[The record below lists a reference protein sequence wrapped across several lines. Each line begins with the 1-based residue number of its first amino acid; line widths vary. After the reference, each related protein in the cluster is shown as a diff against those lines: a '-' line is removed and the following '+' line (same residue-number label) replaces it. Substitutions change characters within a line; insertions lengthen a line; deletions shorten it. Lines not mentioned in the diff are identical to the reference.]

1 LFEIKFYVCTF
12 ATILL
17 DNNLAR
23 MSNKFFL
30 HFIYIFCFLFYG
42 LSYSTNTLEK
52 DESDDFDVNSM
63 IMHHIMDSHD
73 FHILDWNGHPV
84 SVPLPIIL
92 WTENGLVTFM
102 SSAFHH
108 DDSGSIVVK
117 RNGLSFVKYH
127 EEIYYANS
135 NKENKY
141 IQLDASNHPTNHK
154 PLDLS
159 ITKLVF
165 SMLLSMFIILTLFR
179 LTARSYAKSKNGEP
193 VGIAKFTEPII
204 LFIKDD
210 VAIPFL
216 GEEKAE
222 KYVPFLLTLFFF
234 IWINNIM
241 GLIPIFPFSA
251 NLSGNIAFTGVLAII
266 TFVITT
272 IVANKDYWKHIFWM
286 PGVPVPMKLFLAPI
300 EFLGI
305 FIKPVSLMIRL
316 FANISGGHIIVL
328 SLISLIFIFKSL
340 WLAPASIFFS
350 VFILIIE
357 VLVVAIQAYIFT
369 LLTALYIGSAM
380 EEHEH

>member
-1 LFEIKFYVCTF
+1 
-12 ATILL
+12 
-17 DNNLAR
+17 
-23 MSNKFFL
+23 
-30 HFIYIFCFLFYG
+30 
-42 LSYSTNTLEK
+42 
-52 DESDDFDVNSM
+52 
-63 IMHHIMDSHD
+63 
-73 FHILDWNGHPV
+73 
-84 SVPLPIIL
+84 
-92 WTENGLVTFM
+92 
-102 SSAFHH
+102 
-108 DDSGSIVVK
+108 
-117 RNGLSFVKYH
+117 
-127 EEIYYANS
+127 
-135 NKENKY
+135 
-141 IQLDASNHPTNHK
+141 
-154 PLDLS
+154 
-159 ITKLVF
+159 
-165 SMLLSMFIILTLFR
+165 
-179 LTARSYAKSKNGEP
+179 
-193 VGIAKFTEPII
+193 
-204 LFIKDD
+204 
-210 VAIPFL
+210 
-216 GEEKAE
+216 
-222 KYVPFLLTLFFF
+222 
-234 IWINNIM
+234 M